1 MASETQEK
9 RQRQK
14 HAHHCQPFTHAQL
27 LGIHFPAKL
36 DSNQSNWSY
45 IHVSH
50 ISCELC
56 VCSLPAQT
64 LNYALAPYSS
74 GGRGGLHTHTHTLSH
89 IHTYT
94 LHTHSH
100 TYTLTHTHTHTHT
113 RIFAH
118 NTTYTLTHIHT
129 TYTHTHTHTH
139 SRIFTHTHYI
149 HTHIHTTYTHTHTHT
164 HTHAHT
170 HTTIHTPQMTSG
182 AM

>member
-74 GGRGGLHTHTHTLSH
+74 GGRGGLHTHTHT
-89 IHTYT
+89 
-94 LHTHSH
+94 
-100 TYTLTHTHTHTHT
+100 
-113 RIFAH
+113 
-118 NTTYTLTHIHT
+118 
-129 TYTHTHTHTH
+129 H

-149 HTHIHTTYTHTHTHT
+149 HTHTHTHYIHTYTHTHTLAYSHIHTTYTHTHTTYTYTPTPTHMHT
-164 HTHAHT
+164 HTQPYT
-170 HTTIHTPQMTSG
+170 HLR
-182 AM
+182 

>member
-100 TYTLTHTHTHTHT
+100 TYTLHTHIHTHTHTL
-113 RIFAH
+113 A
-118 NTTYTLTHIHT
+118 YSHIHT
-129 TYTHTHTHTH
+129 TYTHT
-139 SRIFTHTHYI
+139 
-149 HTHIHTTYTHTHTHT
+149 YTLHTHTHT
-164 HTHAHT
+164 HIHTHMHT
-170 HTTIHTPQMTSG
+170 HTQPYTHLR
-182 AM
+182 